1 MKLVNDPNKSCCY
14 FAFRS
19 NLRSRW
25 TSPAVVLILISALP
39 IVKPAACVGPG
50 VPRAGK
56 KSIPGLLRT
65 PVVNGGVFDRN
76 GDLRRW
82 YLCRHGGS
90 VRSERNRSGR

>member
-19 NLRSRW
+19 NLRGRW
-25 TSPAVVLILISALP
+25 TSPAIVLILTSALP

-56 KSIPGLLRT
+56 KGIPGLLRT
-65 PVVNGGVFDRN
+65 PVRCAIIGQSDTSTMQLHCP
-76 GDLRRW
+76 GD
-82 YLCRHGGS
+82 
-90 VRSERNRSGR
+90 E